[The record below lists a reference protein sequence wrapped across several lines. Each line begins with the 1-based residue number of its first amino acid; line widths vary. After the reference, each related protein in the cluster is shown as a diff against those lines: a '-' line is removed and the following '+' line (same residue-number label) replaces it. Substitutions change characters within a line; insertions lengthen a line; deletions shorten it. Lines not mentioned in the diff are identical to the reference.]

1 MTDEEE
7 ITPGYKAPKQATIE
21 ELQKLD
27 AEDES
32 LVKYKEQLLGA
43 TEGVLGGC
51 RERERERERGGGAT
65 EGVLGGCRERERER
79 ERERGG
85 GEGRGVRFG
94 NIVLLVFSVQRGD
107 EGGGLAT
114 CIYT

>member
-7 ITPGYKAPKQATIE
+7 ITPGYKAPKKTTIE
-21 ELQKLD
+21 EIQKLD

-51 RERERERERGGGAT
+51 RERERERGGG
-65 EGVLGGCRERERER
+65 GL
-79 ERERGG
+79 
-85 GEGRGVRFG
+85 RFG
-94 NIVLLVFSVQRGD
+94 DIVLLVFSVQRGD